1 MRDLPAAAA
10 LHRLTFFTALP
21 QMPAL
26 HTPEEDLEYYRH
38 RLFPHSVIWVAEQDH
53 QGAGLLV
60 LRPGWVEQ
68 LYVHP
73 DFQGRGIGSRLLNL
87 AKEQCAA
94 IELRLWT
101 FQANAQARR
110 FYEKHGF
117 RIERDT
123 DGRDN
128 EERQPD
134 VLYVWN
140 RPD

>member
-1 MRDLPAAAA
+1 
-10 LHRLTFFTALP
+10 
-21 QMPAL
+21 MPVL
-26 HTPEEDLEYYRH
+26 HTPEEDLEHYRH
-38 RLFPHSVIWVAEQDH
+38 RLFPHSVIWLAEQYH
-53 QGAGLLV
+53 QIVALLV
-60 LRPGWVEQ
+60 LRAGWVEQ
-68 LYVHP
+68 LHVHP

-101 FQANAQARR
+101 FRANAQARR
-110 FYEKHGF
+110 FSEKHGF
-117 RIERDT
+117 RIERET